1 VLGFAAGVAAR
12 LLFSDTE
19 VARAS
24 TLFLGR
30 TAGRMGGATSEYE
43 SGSQSRATLEYEPGS
58 WSRRVKG
65 HQHSPSVAMRI
76 PHRQPGV
83 GRFGFSPPL
92 GMDEGV
98 VQVL

>member
-1 VLGFAAGVAAR
+1 MRTIGLDVHKRFA
-12 LLFSDTE
+12 E
-19 VARAS
+19 V
-24 TLFLGR
+24 
-30 TAGRMGGATSEYE
+30 
-43 SGSQSRATLEYEPGS
+43 
-58 WSRRVKG
+58 VKG